1 MEALAICPIRQFLL
15 HLELSACEYK
25 HQRYFRGYSI
35 KVTICVIG
43 AQVPYIP

>member
-1 MEALAICPIRQFLL
+1 MEALTNRHIRQFLSN
-15 HLELSACEYK
+15 LELAACEYK

-43 AQVPYIP
+43 AQAPYIP